1 MLKAT
6 VDQVVLIMVWA
17 LDKRHTWR
25 PAVAVQFHEL
35 RFSTAAY
42 GTGNYCSFQTVSSGR
57 LNVTRDLPIGS
68 LVIGS
73 STYVMRD
80 GEPIGL
86 EIVHSARDSG

>member
-1 MLKAT
+1 MLRLSHRRT
-6 VDQVVLIMVWA
+6 LPELQIRRRIELVFERRVDRLA
-17 LDKRHTWR
+17 GGRANK
-25 PAVAVQFHEL
+25 VQPV
-35 RFSTAAY
+35 
-42 GTGNYCSFQTVSSGR
+42 YCSFQTVSSGR
-57 LNVTRDLPIGS
+57 LNVTRDLIIGS